1 MFRKGQATVIGAV
14 FLAIIFSFVALF
26 VIQLYAGQQEVYQE
40 AMRIYRKTLEEGSPS
55 LEINYTYP
63 VVGDISSDLTLTV
76 EDGSLNCTLTNL
88 EYIDN
93 TYCQLYSTGPSPHNA
108 IENGD
113 FSLGGTYWTT
123 TAESDGT
130 SRWTFSSYNATVIT
144 SDATWSKSTL
154 SQVFQLENDATVYY
168 LIFNYSSKFD
178 TTIPNMGE
186 GTLDVFLDNELIYQ
200 TTISFS
206 DNVISSANISINKIL
221 PAGSHK
227 LEIRFNASYLLG
239 LTGTN
244 YHNFSIDNIVLLAKE
259 LGKSY
264 TAALK
269 FDVNLVD
276 NTINLTT
283 NIYLLSNTSV
293 VMKVYAYD
301 PSTNS
306 FKLDGEYF
314 MLPGIPSNI
323 SISSPSFILSFT
335 SSQAFE
341 VDFDQVRIVYHL
353 LNTSGLYMVV
363 ENNGPG
369 VFYLN
374 GIWIRSSSTLKRVNV
389 SAVITPLDDIK
400 VSALFPLSMNDVLE
414 IRLIGATQVIKIGNI
429 RITPQTFYLNTS
441 TLHIEVSPPGSG
453 STNPSPGDYT
463 YITGS
468 SVTVTAVET
477 NPAYVF
483 SHWLLNGT
491 LYSTNATVTVV
502 VSGYVNLTS
511 VFEPLSILYYLNIT
525 VNDPSFGTTNPAPGI
540 YGYPP
545 GSDVD
550 VTAYPN
556 TNYVL
561 WEWIIDGASSTPNNP
576 VTITMDQNH
585 SVKAVFEPWLEGWQY
600 RRKIT
605 ITERSGNTLNNYQVK
620 IQLTSANFD
629 FSKANPDGSDIRFT
643 ASDKLTLLSYWIEK
657 WDPVS
662 GSAIIWVKVPQIPAS
677 GTVDIYMYYGNPSAT
692 SISDLTSVMEILPA
706 NDGTG
711 YTIYYQE
718 WKMPSNNFQL
728 IGRAMNWYAD
738 DRCWRYTLPFEFSYY
753 SQSYTSL
760 YVCSNGFIDMT
771 SSYADYTST
780 LREFRTRKMIA
791 PFWAD
796 LMTNLGGGNIYID
809 TSYSD
814 QFGHGIYIRWKTVF
828 YFYNG
833 QQNFA
838 VVLYEN
844 GLIRFDY
851 GRIYGSSWTD
861 DTPVI
866 GVSFGDNLHYTVS
879 SYNNVQ
885 YPSNYNS
892 LLFWPRKK
900 ATAEP
905 TYVIGE
911 EESLP

>member
-276 NTINLTT
+276 NIINLTT

-314 MLPGIPSNI
+314 MLPGMPSNI

-502 VSGYVNLTS
+502 VSGYVNLTA
-511 VFEPLSILYYLNIT
+511 VFEPYTVLYYLNIS
-525 VNDPSFGTTNPAPGI
+525 VNDPLYGTTDPEPGV
-540 YGYPP
+540 YKYPE
-545 GSDVD
+545 GTSVD
-550 VTAYPN
+550 ITAYPN
-556 TNYVL
+556 VNYVL
-561 WEWIIDGASSTPNNP
+561 WKWIIDGTPSAPINP
-576 VTITMDQNH
+576 VTVIMNQNH
-585 SVKAVFEPWLEGWQY
+585 TLTAVFEPWLEGWQY
-600 RRKIT
+600 RREIV
-605 ITERSGNTLNNYQVK
+605 IQENSGTALTNYPVK
-620 IQLTSANFD
+620 IILDSSNFD
-629 FSKANPDGSDIRFT
+629 FSKANSDGADIRFT
-643 ASDKLTLLSYWIEK
+643 ADDKLTLLSYWIEK
-657 WDPVS
+657 WDPV
-662 GSAIIWVKVPQIPAS
+662 AQTAVIWVKVPSIPADS
-677 GTVDIYMYYGNPSAT
+677 QVSIYMYYGNPSAA
-692 SISDLTSVMEILPA
+692 SISDPHNVFTFYDDVESGQDGWTVIDEYNGLWHITSRRSHSGSYSWWYGDENLGTYNVGLTRGAIISPSVSLNGLQGAILEFWTWWQVERWYGGIYDRMQVWIST
-706 NDGTG
+706 DGGNT
-711 YTIYYQE
+711 
-718 WKMPSNNFQL
+718 WKLLWQRGSNTDSLSYWHVESIDISSYINNNIL
-728 IGRAMNWYAD
+728 IKFRFDSVDGLYNNYEGWYID
-738 DRCWRYTLPFEFSYY
+738 DIIIRNYVSPEPTFTVGPEETLP
-753 SQSYTSL
+753 
-760 YVCSNGFIDMT
+760 
-771 SSYADYTST
+771 
-780 LREFRTRKMIA
+780 
-791 PFWAD
+791 
-796 LMTNLGGGNIYID
+796 
-809 TSYSD
+809 
-814 QFGHGIYIRWKTVF
+814 
-828 YFYNG
+828 
-833 QQNFA
+833 
-838 VVLYEN
+838 
-844 GLIRFDY
+844 
-851 GRIYGSSWTD
+851 
-861 DTPVI
+861 
-866 GVSFGDNLHYTVS
+866 
-879 SYNNVQ
+879 
-885 YPSNYNS
+885 
-892 LLFWPRKK
+892 
-900 ATAEP
+900 
-905 TYVIGE
+905 
-911 EESLP
+911 